1 MNDGSEHR
9 GAQAR
14 GKKTYGLIAEF
25 DGPDALL
32 KAAKTA
38 YRTGYRKIEA
48 YSPMPIEGLSEAV
61 GFRRTYVP
69 LFTLLAGL
77 AGAVGGFTMQWFAS
91 VVHYPYNIGG
101 RPNFSWPAFIPITF
115 ETMILCAA
123 FTAGISMIL
132 LNGLPRPYHSIFNA
146 KHFERATSDRFF
158 LCIEADDDR
167 FDPIETR
174 DFLDGLNTRP
184 IEVSEVLE

>member
-1 MNDGSEHR
+1 MIDGTEHS
-9 GAQAR
+9 GA
-14 GKKTYGLIAEF
+14 KKTYGLVAEF
-25 DGPDALL
+25 DAPDALL

-48 YSPMPIEGLSEAV
+48 YSPMPIEGLSAAV

-77 AGAVGGFTMQWFAS
+77 AGAAGGFGMQWFAS

-123 FTAGISMIL
+123 FTAGLSMIV

-146 KHFERATSDRFF
+146 KNFERATSDRFF
-158 LCIEADDDR
+158 LCIEADDER
-167 FDPIETR
+167 YDPIETR
-174 DFLDGLNTRP
+174 EFLDGLNTRP